1 MPREVTMIERI
12 RNAMLDDMPSWTTAL
27 SWEPDETE
35 TVRDFLQGTY
45 LNKIIDE
52 IATSAARAAIKAMRE
67 PTSEMCNAG
76 KSQEWHKRL
85 SNGTT
90 IPVPGFDTGPLSV
103 WRRMIDAALSETP
116 DAA

>member
-1 MPREVTMIERI
+1 MPREVTMIDRVARAI
-12 RNAMLDDMPSWTTAL
+12 FRAGFHPDDS
-27 SWEPDETE
+27 DETVE
-35 TVRDFLQGTY
+35 QCWTDWKEDQKPSFAR
-45 LNKIIDE
+45 
-52 IATSAARAAIKAMRE
+52 ARAAIEAMRE
-67 PTSEMCNAG
+67 PTLEMCNAG